1 MNYNTILP
9 PFKWFVLENF
19 PYIEDDFDALTNWQL
34 FCKLGKEM
42 NKIIEKCNLT
52 GEQVENLTNAFNTLK
67 AYVDDYFENLDV
79 TDEINAKLD
88 EMAQSGELQ
97 ELLDRQYQE
106 LKTEVNQTIANN
118 NIVVNNRITTFENN
132 TNNEI
137 NNFKGDINDVIEIQN
152 QKINGLHGFEP
163 IVVNSSDDMTD
174 TTRIYLLTTDNKW
187 YYYNGTQWTV
197 GGDYNTTAIQDGSID
212 FLKFDTTLQ
221 DTFDL
226 DFAEKIPIPNDLF
239 QGYCYN
245 NSGTLGITQN
255 AGYRY
260 CVLNLDNNAI
270 YNFVGRDNLSCK
282 ALVIADPNDSN
293 AVIFATTSGEQ
304 INNILFKINQSGLK
318 AYISW
323 YYTAI
328 GDTTEV
334 AITTQPQGFLISKL
348 NLIKSKVVINNNADL
363 VATYE
368 GFTSQQASTD
378 LNQIFKIRTGS
389 SAEYTMYQYRL
400 QKGKTYKITYS
411 KYYLSNGLVIT
422 DDKFYCKYFG
432 TSSSQTTIDYT
443 ATFNG
448 FIFLIKNPFCTPS
461 IEVINDNLEIPNN
474 GIYQILEGKTIVY
487 DGDSITESRT
497 AGTHQNG
504 GAYPKLIADLTNS
517 SYTNNAVGGAT
528 LSYKSG
534 QTSHVISRSLSSLPT
549 NGNAY
554 VFSGGINDMWDNRP
568 LGTLTSD
575 YTTAVDDT
583 TVIGALEQIFR
594 YALTN
599 FLGKP
604 IIFVITHKVAQPYTN
619 NSEGYNQF
627 DLHDAIVSVCKKYS
641 IPYYDAFD
649 ESGLNG
655 WNTAQSDE
663 FLNANQQQQGDGTH
677 PNATGYN
684 KYYVPQII
692 EILNKNL
699 LK

>member
-9 PFKWFVLENF
+9 PFKWFVLQNF

-42 NKIIEKCNLT
+42 NQIIEKTNLT
-52 GEQVENLTNAFNTLK
+52 GEQVENLTNASNTLK

-88 EMAQSGELQ
+88 EMAQSGQLQ
-97 ELLDRQYQE
+97 ELLDQQYQA
-106 LKTEVNQTIANN
+106 LRSEVNQTINN
-118 NIVVNNRITTFENN
+118 NNVVINNRIDSLEDE

-137 NNFKGDINDVIEIQN
+137 NQFKNEINGVMTEQN

-163 IVVNSSDDMTD
+163 IVVTSSGEMTD
-174 TTRIYLLTTDNKW
+174 TSRIYLLTTDSKW
-187 YYYNGTQWTV
+187 YYYDGTQWTA
-197 GGDYNTTAIQDGSID
+197 GGNYNMTAIADGSID

-245 NSGTLGITQN
+245 NSGTLGITQS

-260 CVLNLDNNAI
+260 CTLNLENNSI
-270 YNFVGRDNLSCK
+270 YNFVGRDNWSCK
-282 ALVIADPNDSN
+282 GLVIADPNDSN
-293 AVIFATTSGEQ
+293 AVIFATSTDTSENDLL
-304 INNILFKINQSGLK
+304 IKINKAGLK

-328 GDTTEV
+328 GDNADV
-334 AITTQPQGFLISKL
+334 LIDNQPQGFSLSKL
-348 NLIKSKVVINNNADL
+348 NLIKAKVVLSNTADL
-363 VATYE
+363 VASYD
-368 GFTSQQASTD
+368 GITSFQAETD
-378 LNQIFKIRTGS
+378 VDQTFKIRTGS
-389 SAEYTMYQYRL
+389 ASSYTMYQYRL
-400 QKGKTYKITYS
+400 KKGKTYKIKYC
-411 KYYLSNGLVIT
+411 KYYLGNGLVIT
-422 DDKFYCKYFG
+422 DNKYKCKYFG
-432 TSSSQTTIDYT
+432 TSSTPETIEYT
-443 ATFNG
+443 ATFDG
-448 FIFLIKNPFCTPS
+448 FIFLFKNPNVTPTITEETS
-461 IEVINDNLEIPNN
+461 TLNLPND
-474 GIYQILEGKTIVY
+474 GIYEILKGKTVAY

-497 AGTHQNG
+497 TGTHANG
-504 GAYPKLIADLTNS
+504 GAYPKLIADLTESN
-517 SYTNNAVGGAT
+517 YVNNAVGGAT
-528 LSYKSG
+528 LSYEDG
-534 QTSHVISRSLSSLPT
+534 QTSHVISRSLTSLPA
-549 NGNAY
+549 NADVY
-554 VFSGGINDMWDNRP
+554 VFSGGLNDMWDNRP

-604 IIFVITHKVAQPYTN
+604 IIFVITQKIALPYNN
-619 NSEGYNQF
+619 NSQGYNQF
-627 DLHDAIVSVCKKYS
+627 DLCDAIISVCKKYS
-641 IPYYDAFD
+641 IPYYDAFN

-655 WNTAQSDE
+655 WNEEQAE
-663 FLNANQQQQGDGTH
+663 AYLNANQSQTADGTH
-677 PNATGYN
+677 PNRDGYL

-692 EILNKNL
+692 ELLNKNL